1 MKNQPKKNN
10 FLATRIS
17 SFKYA
22 LQGLIYVLKT
32 QTNAQIHVFATFC
45 VAIIGYFSHISITEW
60 CVLVGMIGLVISMET
75 MNTALEALVDLV
87 SPEHNRL
94 AGIAKDVAAA
104 AVLVAA
110 MAAVVVGLLIFVPK
124 WL

>member
-1 MKNQPKKNN
+1 MANQPKKNS
-10 FLATRIS
+10 FFTTRIS

-22 LQGLIYVLKT
+22 LQGLAYLLKT

-45 VAIIGYFSHISITEW
+45 VAIVGCFSHISTIEW
-60 CVLVGMIGLVISMET
+60 CILAGMIGLVISMET
-75 MNTALEALVDLV
+75 MNTALETIVDLV